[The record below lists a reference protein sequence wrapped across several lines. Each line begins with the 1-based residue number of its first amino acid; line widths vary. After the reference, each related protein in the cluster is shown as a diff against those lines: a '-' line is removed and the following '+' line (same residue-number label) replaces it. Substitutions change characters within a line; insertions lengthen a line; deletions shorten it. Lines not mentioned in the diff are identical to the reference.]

1 MNLESKYITPASDD
15 ALVTAVDVADG
26 AQTLKLTTLD
36 FARNLTMAVV
46 DEDSSISAGI
56 LTVVGT
62 DDRGDALTE
71 IFTIPTTGSATVT
84 GTSMFKT
91 ITSATVSA
99 IAGEAAGDTIALG
112 FGGTVQ
118 VFEQVGNFGGITV
131 GKTAAGAITITDQDS
146 KTTRH
151 TIGILKA
158 SIEEGD
164 YLMTGSVVSKGLRV
178 VLAAAS
184 DVTVFYNRSTSN

>member
-1 MNLESKYITPASDD
+1 MNLESKYITPASVD

>member
-46 DEDSSISAGI
+46 DGDSSISAGI

-158 SIEEGD
+158 SIVEGD

>member
-36 FARNLTMAVV
+36 FARNLTMTVV
-46 DEDSSISAGI
+46 DGDSSISAGI

>member
-46 DEDSSISAGI
+46 DGDSSISAGI

-99 IAGEAAGDTIALG
+99 IDGEDAGDTIALG

-158 SIEEGD
+158 SIVEGD

>member
-158 SIEEGD
+158 SIVEGD

>member
-1 MNLESKYITPASDD
+1 MRYESKYITPASAD

-26 AQTLKLTTLD
+26 AQTLVITTLD

-46 DEDSSISAGI
+46 DGNGSISAGI

-62 DDRGDALTE
+62 DDKGDALTE

-158 SIEEGD
+158 SIVEGD

>member
-1 MNLESKYITPASDD
+1 L
-15 ALVTAVDVADG
+15 
-26 AQTLKLTTLD
+26 
-36 FARNLTMAVV
+36 
-46 DEDSSISAGI
+46 
-56 LTVVGT
+56 
-62 DDRGDALTE
+62 
-71 IFTIPTTGSATVT
+71 
-84 GTSMFKT
+84 
-91 ITSATVSA
+91 
-99 IAGEAAGDTIALG
+99 
-112 FGGTVQ
+112 GGTVQ

-158 SIEEGD
+158 SIVEGD

>member
-46 DEDSSISAGI
+46 DGDSSISAGI

>member
-1 MNLESKYITPASDD
+1 MNLESKYITPASVD

-131 GKTAAGAITITDQDS
+131 GKTAAGAITITDQDY

>member
-99 IAGEAAGDTIALG
+99 IAGEDAGDTIALG

>member
-1 MNLESKYITPASDD
+1 MNLESKYITPASVD

-46 DEDSSISAGI
+46 DVDISISAGI

>member
-1 MNLESKYITPASDD
+1 MNLESKYITPASVD

-46 DEDSSISAGI
+46 DGDSSISAGI

>member
-1 MNLESKYITPASDD
+1 MNLESKYITPASVD

-46 DEDSSISAGI
+46 DGDSSISAGI

-99 IAGEAAGDTIALG
+99 IDGEDAGDTIALG

-158 SIEEGD
+158 SIVEGD